1 MNKEKDIIS
10 TIADFLPRSK
20 NQLNNLFESDSEI
33 IQFNDQKLLFTVDEY
48 SAEDQFRDNDPYI
61 LGWNLTVAT
70 LSDIFACGG
79 IPKYFAHCVN
89 MPHIGWDNEY
99 IKLFSK
105 GIADVLNEI
114 QTSFIGGDFG
124 TAKEWHYTGIA
135 IGEADVPVTRI
146 GAKPGDVI
154 IMTGKIGL
162 GNFEAALNIYS
173 QKPVYKNLLKGYKNK
188 LAIRFEES
196 KLIREYAT
204 SCIDS
209 SDGVLNSLITL
220 AEINKT
226 GFKLTDTPYITGGL
240 AACKLLSK
248 PKEFLLLGECGE
260 YELVFTISE
269 NDLPDFYQKAKNLS
283 LSYTTIGR
291 MTEQTE
297 RLLIKSDRIIDFTDF
312 NIRGRDYEN
321 ISLYLEELTNYLVNH
336 EKFHKHA

>member
-1 MNKEKDIIS
+1 MNKEKEIIS
-10 TIADFLPRSK
+10 LIAGLLPRS
-20 NQLNNLFESDSEI
+20 NGQLNNLFESDSEI
-33 IQFNDQKLLFTVDEY
+33 VMFGDQKLLFTVDEY

-79 IPKYFAHCVN
+79 IPKYYAHCLNVQDAE
-89 MPHIGWDNEY
+89 WDKEY

-135 IGEADVPVTRI
+135 IGETDVPVTRK
-146 GAKPGDVI
+146 GAKPGDI
-154 IMTGKIGL
+154 ILMTGKIGL

-173 QKPVYKNLLKGYKNK
+173 QKPLYKNLLKGYKNK
-188 LAIRFEES
+188 LAIRFKES
-196 KLIREYAT
+196 KLLSEYAT

-209 SDGVLNSLITL
+209 SDGLLNSLIIL
-220 AEINKT
+220 SEINKT
-226 GFKLTDTPYITGGL
+226 GFELTNTPYITGGL
-240 AACKLLSK
+240 VACKLLSK
-248 PKEFLLLGECGE
+248 PKEFLLIGECGE
-260 YELVFTISE
+260 YELVFTINE
-269 NDLPDFYQKAKNLS
+269 NDLPDFCQKAKGQG
-283 LSYTTIGR
+283 LSYTIIGR
-291 MTEQTE
+291 MTELTE
-297 RLLIKSDRIIDFTDF
+297 RLLIESDKIIDFTDF

-336 EKFHKHA
+336 EKSRKHA